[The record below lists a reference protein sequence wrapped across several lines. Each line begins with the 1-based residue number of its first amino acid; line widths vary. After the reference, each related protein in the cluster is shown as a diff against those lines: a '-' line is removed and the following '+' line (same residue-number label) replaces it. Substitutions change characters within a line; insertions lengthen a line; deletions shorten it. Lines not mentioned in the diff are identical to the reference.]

1 MAEIVFLGT
10 RGSVA
15 TADSDNTSLLLR
27 AGGEEFLVDCSGNVV
42 QKLKRLG
49 AEPRCI
55 RAVFLTHVH
64 PDHIFGLPSL
74 IHSLML
80 DKGTI
85 RLFGSAKT
93 VSFSRRLLDL
103 FRLREKTVGTRVEF
117 TPLRPGE
124 KARATTALEV
134 RALAAP
140 HHPSSLA
147 YHFDWLEEGKEMVY
161 SGDTPP
167 HPPLFEDA
175 RDVDILVHEAS
186 APSRFFRKYPALRSM
201 HTDSRTLG
209 RWSEKADVRCLVPC
223 HFFGEVEFSLEEI
236 KAEIRREY
244 RGRLIMPREFRRIA
258 I

>member
-15 TADSDNTSLLLR
+15 AADSDNTSFLLR

-42 QKLKRLG
+42 QKIKKLG
-49 AEPRCI
+49 VEPRCI

-74 IHSLML
+74 IHSLAL
-80 DKGTI
+80 EKGTL

-93 VSFSRRLLDL
+93 MLFSRRLLDL
-103 FRLREKTVGTRVEF
+103 FRLREKTMGTRVEF
-117 TPLRPGE
+117 QPLRPGHR
-124 KARATTALEV
+124 ARVTD
-134 RALAAP
+134 ALAVRTLAVP
-140 HHPSSLA
+140 HHASSLA
-147 YHFDWLEEGKEMVY
+147 YHFDWLEEGKEIVY

-209 RWSEKADVRCLVPC
+209 RRSEEAGVRCLVPC

-236 KAEIRREY
+236 KEEIRREF

>member
-15 TADSDNTSLLLR
+15 TSDSDNTSILLR
-27 AGGEEFLVDCSGNVV
+27 AGGEEFLVDCSGSVV
-42 QKLKRLG
+42 QKIKKLG
-49 AEPRCI
+49 VEPRRI

-80 DKGTI
+80 EAGTI
-85 RLFGSAKT
+85 RLFGSAET
-93 VSFSRRLLDL
+93 MSFSRSLLDL
-103 FRLREKTVGTRVEF
+103 FRLREKTIKTRVVF
-117 TPLRPGE
+117 RPLRPGY
-124 KARATTALEV
+124 KVRVTAALAV
-134 RALAAP
+134 RALSVP

-147 YHFDWLEEGKEMVY
+147 YHFFWLEEGKEAVY
-161 SGDTPP
+161 SSDTAL

-175 RDVDILVHEAS
+175 SGVDIFVHETS
-186 APSRFFRKYPALRSM
+186 APSRFFKKYPGLRSM

-209 RWSEKADVRCLVPC
+209 KWSQKAGVRCLVPC

-236 KAEIRREY
+236 KDEIRREF
-244 RGRLIMPREFRRIA
+244 RGRLIMPREFRRIVF
-258 I
+258 